1 MTDRREFIKMVG
13 AASVGLAAGYGM
25 GIISSPGGVRD
36 QDLEDAVEVVDDVL
50 RAAWIY
56 ISNVED
62 FGWTYAHD
70 LGRRYVE
77 EKLDFLETGYV
88 ESVPEDES
96 LPVITQLVNEGYQVI
111 FTTSFG
117 YMDDTIRAG
126 ERYPDRIFMHASGY
140 KRRENVGTYFV
151 RMYQPFFLSG
161 IAAGAVTETNKLGY
175 VAAHPIS
182 EVIRH
187 INAFHLG
194 ARMVN
199 PDVETN
205 VIWINAWFDPEKAR
219 AAAEQLIGI
228 GCDVLAFTEDT
239 PTVLQVAE
247 ENGVYSFSHYS
258 DMKRY
263 GPNAHLMGHIANWGV
278 IYEDVLIRVYTGVWE
293 SRDIW
298 WGFYEGAV
306 DIGEVSNTVPEDAR
320 ELIENLKRL
329 MIDNSY
335 EPFTG
340 PLVDRRGNLRAE
352 AGRQLTKQELLT
364 MKWFLEGIKGD
375 LPGEE

>member
-1 MTDRREFIKMVG
+1 MADRRDFIKMVG
-13 AASVGLAAGYGM
+13 TGVVGAALGYGL
-25 GIISSPGGVRD
+25 GVYTAPKP
-36 QDLEDAVEVVDDVL
+36 EPAVDTEPAPVEKDTL
-50 RAAWIY
+50 KAAWIY
-56 ISNVED
+56 ISSVED

-77 EKLDFLETGYV
+77 ERLDFLETEYV

-96 LPVITQLVNEGYQVI
+96 LPVITQLVNEGYEVI

-126 ERYPDRIFMHASGY
+126 ERYPDRIFMHCSGF
-140 KRRENVGTYFV
+140 KRRENVGTYFI
-151 RMYQPFFLSG
+151 RMYQPFFLNG

-199 PDVETN
+199 PDVETH

-258 DMKRY
+258 DMSKY
-263 GPNAHLMGHIANWGV
+263 GPNAHLTGHLANWGV
-278 IYEDVLIRVYTGVWE
+278 IYEDVLIRAYTGVWE
-293 SRDIW
+293 SKDIW

-306 DIGEVSNTVPEDAR
+306 EISPISDVVPEDAKQLIM
-320 ELIENLKRL
+320 ELKQL
-329 MIDNSY
+329 MMDNSY

-340 PLVDRRGNLRAE
+340 PLVDRRGRVRAE
-352 AGRQLTKQELLT
+352 PGRQLTKQELLT
-364 MKWFLEGIKGD
+364 MKWFLEGINGD

>member
-1 MTDRREFIKMVG
+1 MSDRREFIKVFG
-13 AASVGLAAGYGM
+13 AGVAGLAGGYLAGAL
-25 GIISSPGGVRD
+25 SAESKVAEVPSPAG
-36 QDLEDAVEVVDDVL
+36 EKDVL

-70 LGRRYVE
+70 LGRRYVAE
-77 EKLDFLETGYV
+77 RLDFLETEYV
-88 ESVPEDES
+88 ESVPENES
-96 LPVITQLVNEGYQVI
+96 LPVITQLVNEGYEVI

-117 YMDDTIRAG
+117 YMDDTIEAG
-126 ERYPDRIFMHASGY
+126 KRYPDRIFMHCSGY

-151 RMYQPFFLSG
+151 RMYQPFYLTG
-161 IAAGAVTETNKLGY
+161 LAAGAVTESNKLGY
-175 VAAHPIS
+175 VAAHPIP

-194 ARMVN
+194 ARRVN
-199 PDVETN
+199 PDVETY
-205 VIWINAWFDPEKAR
+205 VIWINAWFNPEAAR

-258 DMKRY
+258 DMSRY
-263 GPNAHLMGHIANWGV
+263 GPNAHLTGHLANWGV
-278 IYEDVLIRVYTGVWE
+278 IYEDVLIRAYTGVWE
-293 SRDIW
+293 SKDYW

-306 DIGEVSNTVPEDAR
+306 EISPISDVVPEEVKEEILRIRD
-320 ELIENLKRL
+320 LMVEN
-329 MIDNSY
+329 SF

-340 PLVDRRGNLRAE
+340 PLVDRRGRVRAE
-352 AGRQLTKQELLT
+352 PGRQLTKSELLS
-364 MKWFLEGIKGD
+364 MKWFLEGVVGD